1 MGMQVELFKALR
13 SAKIGN
19 EEAAAVVDELEGHIA
34 MKISEATAPLIEKLE
49 STGSELKSQVTSMKW
64 TVSIALIVAS
74 LIVAV
79 SNALN

>member
-1 MGMQVELFKALR
+1 
-13 SAKIGN
+13 
-19 EEAAAVVDELEGHIA
+19 

-49 STGSELKSQVTSMKW
+49 STRSELKSQVTSMKW